1 MSSGVLGIQEDVVRE
16 TFREDLAC
24 GETAVFDETAPVEEW
39 GLSVL
44 QKTAEWDN
52 LMAMSQATKGAE
64 VVDVLRRIVDEL
76 GSDDAFYVVDLGTVV
91 RKLVDWKRLLPRVT
105 PCYAIKCNP
114 DPMVMR
120 ILAAAG
126 VGFDC
131 ASKGEIDAVLA
142 LDVSADRIIFANPC
156 KQVSALKH
164 AHEKGVLKMTF
175 DNAEELCKIARVY
188 PSAQLVLRIAVDDS
202 QSICR
207 FNTKFGA
214 RADDHAALLSKA
226 IELGLDVMGVSF
238 HVGSGCLSV
247 ESFVDAVRRARA
259 VFDLAES
266 LGLNLT
272 LLDIG
277 GGFPGH
283 NTGSLSF
290 EDIGSAITTA
300 LDQFFPPTA
309 GFSIIAEPGRYFVS
323 ESHTV
328 AVNVLAKKS
337 LPADAA
343 VEGPNVAYYVS
354 DGVYGS
360 FNCIMFDHAVVEP
373 KPLEKKSSDVKP
385 SKIFGPTCDSIDCI
399 NQLVDLPELSIG
411 DWMYF
416 ENMGAYT
423 RSAASAFNGFR
434 VPPSFYV
441 NMSKFA

>member
-16 TFREDLAC
+16 TLREDLAC
-24 GETAVFDETAPVEEW
+24 GESAVFVENTPTNEW
-39 GLSVL
+39 GLHVL
-44 QKTAEWDN
+44 QTTSEWEN
-52 LMAMSQATKGAE
+52 LVTMSQSTKDTST
-64 VVDVLRRIVDEL
+64 VDVLRRIVNEL

-105 PCYAIKCNP
+105 PFYAIKCNP

-120 ILAAAG
+120 ILAASG
-126 VGFDC
+126 IGFAC

-142 LDVSADRIIFANPC
+142 MSVSSHRIIFANPC
-156 KQVSALKH
+156 KQVSALKY

-175 DNAEELCKIARVY
+175 DNADELHKIARVY

-202 QSICR
+202 QSVCR

-214 RADDHAALLSKA
+214 RSVDHSMLLSKA
-226 IELGLDVMGVSF
+226 IELGLDVIGVSF

-247 ESFVDAVRRARA
+247 DSFVDAVRRARA

-266 LGLNLT
+266 LGLNLSF
-272 LLDIG
+272 LDIG

-290 EDIGSAITTA
+290 EDIGSAIATA
-300 LDQFFPPTA
+300 LDHYFPPTA
-309 GFSIIAEPGRYFVS
+309 GLSIIAEPGRYFVS

-337 LPADAA
+337 LPAEEAS
-343 VEGPNVAYYVS
+343 VEGPRVAYYVS

-360 FNCIMFDHAVVEP
+360 FNCTMFDHAIVEP
-373 KPLEKKSSDVKP
+373 VPLDKKSSDVLP

-399 NQLVDLPELSIG
+399 NQLVNIPELEIG
-411 DWMYF
+411 DWIYY

-423 RSAASAFNGFR
+423 LSAASAFNGFR
-434 VPPSFYV
+434 VPPSFYI
-441 NMSKFA
+441 NKLF